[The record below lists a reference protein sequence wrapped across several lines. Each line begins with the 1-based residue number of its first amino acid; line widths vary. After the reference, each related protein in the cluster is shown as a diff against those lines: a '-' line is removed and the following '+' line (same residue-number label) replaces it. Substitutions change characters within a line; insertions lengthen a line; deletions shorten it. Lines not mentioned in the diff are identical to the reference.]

1 MDDKSK
7 APLRHAAP
15 LFGDAH
21 LVWKEQFFKIDFF
34 TNFNGKIASND
45 LAPSES
51 AKSIFM
57 LRIIMADLMSQPGKQ
72 LTLESSAQLNKS
84 WETTLTWENITNEL
98 YRPYSSGISA
108 AGSNLIIGVRYLF

>member
-51 AKSIFM
+51 AKEYIY
-57 LRIIMADLMSQPGKQ
+57 AKDNKWQ
-72 LTLESSAQLNKS
+72 TLCPSLAN
-84 WETTLTWENITNEL
+84 N
-98 YRPYSSGISA
+98 
-108 AGSNLIIGVRYLF
+108 

>member
-51 AKSIFM
+51 AKEYIYAKDNNGRPYVPAWQTIN
-57 LRIIMADLMSQPGKQ
+57 LR
-72 LTLESSAQLNKS
+72 TSAQLNKS